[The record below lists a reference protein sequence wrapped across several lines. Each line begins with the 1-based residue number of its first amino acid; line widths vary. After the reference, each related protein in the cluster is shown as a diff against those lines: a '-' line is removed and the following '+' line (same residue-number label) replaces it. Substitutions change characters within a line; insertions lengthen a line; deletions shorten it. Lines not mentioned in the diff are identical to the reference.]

1 LTLGR
6 TVAQTAAGRQ
16 VGSAEGREQEQ
27 ALLWASSLIR
37 RNLRMASGLVL
48 FTYIGAH
55 LVNHA
60 LGLIS
65 LDAAEHGL
73 EIAIEVWYSRPGTVL
88 LYGAAAT
95 HFLLAL
101 WAVYDRRTF
110 RLPPAELVRIALGFT
125 LPMILIGH
133 AANTRLAWELFE
145 LPSDYKRVV
154 SLLLVADS
162 QGWQLG
168 LMAPGWLHGC
178 LGLQFAFQRRAWF
191 RRYRFLLFGV
201 ALLLPVLSALGFLA
215 MGKELSTNN
224 EVLATAREFLSDAHT
239 EQREGITRWRDGILS
254 AYLLIIAAAFAAR
267 AIRNVVER
275 GGRRL
280 VTISFPTRT
289 VQVPRGW
296 TVLEASR
303 SFHLP
308 HASMCGG
315 RARCSTC
322 RVRLT
327 AGEEHCPPPEADE
340 ETTLKRI
347 DAPPDV
353 RLACQL
359 RPQGD
364 ISVIPLV
371 QTERPI
377 YRQPMAQRSAE
388 REVVVMICDFL
399 NRAELAA
406 SQLPQDLLY
415 VITLYA
421 EAIGN
426 AIRASRGTLSY
437 IELDSICAVFGLET
451 TLSQAA
457 RQAMQ
462 AAIAIEAAMTDLN
475 RRFDKQWHCKVDV
488 SIIIHAGRAAVGE
501 VGASDPPT
509 VMAIGEAMDTAN
521 ALRGLADG
529 QRHPFAVT
537 EPVYAAAELDAG
549 SQQKVTFRPPGRK
562 RDVTAFVSPTGPEL
576 PAAWT
581 AWIERQQRRAALRRL
596 WSG

>member
-1 LTLGR
+1 
-6 TVAQTAAGRQ
+6 
-16 VGSAEGREQEQ
+16 
-27 ALLWASSLIR
+27 
-37 RNLRMASGLVL
+37 MASGLVL

-65 LDAAEHGL
+65 LAAAEHGL
-73 EIAIEVWYSRPGTVL
+73 ELAIEVWYSRTGTVL
-88 LYGAAAT
+88 LYGAALT

-125 LPMILIGH
+125 LPIILIGH

-191 RRYRFLLFGV
+191 RRYRFLLFSF
-201 ALLLPVLSALGFLA
+201 ALLLPVMSAVGFLS
-215 MGKELSTNN
+215 MGKELGGNN
-224 EVLATAREFLSDAHT
+224 EALATAREFLGDAHIA
-239 EQREGITRWRDGILS
+239 QREGIERWRNGLLGL
-254 AYLLIIAAAFAAR
+254 YLAISAAAFAAR
-267 AIRNVVER
+267 TIRNVIER

-280 VTISFPTRT
+280 ISISFPTRT

-322 RVRLT
+322 RVRVA
-327 AGEEHCPPPEADE
+327 AGEEGCPPPQTDE
-340 ETTLKRI
+340 QGTLKRI
-347 DAPPDV
+347 EAPSDV

-359 RPQGD
+359 RPTGNV
-364 ISVIPLV
+364 SVIPLV

-377 YRQPMAQRSAE
+377 YRQQLARRSTE
-388 REVVVMICDFL
+388 RDVVVMICDFL
-399 NRAELAA
+399 NRADLAA
-406 SQLPQDLLY
+406 NQLPQDLLY

-421 EAIGN
+421 EALGN
-426 AIRASRGTLSY
+426 AIRGSRGTLSY
-437 IELDSICAVFGLET
+437 IEFDSICAVFGLET
-451 TLSQAA
+451 TPAEAA

-462 AAIAIEAAMTDLN
+462 AARAIELAMTDLN
-475 RRFDKQWHCKVDV
+475 RRFDKQWHCRVDISV
-488 SIIIHAGRAAVGE
+488 SIHAGRAAVGE
-501 VGASDPPT
+501 VGTSDPPT

-521 ALRGLADG
+521 ALRDLASQ
-529 QRHPFAVT
+529 QRHPFAITQAVF
-537 EPVYAAAELDAG
+537 AAAELDPG
-549 SQQKVTFRPPGRK
+549 LQQKVSFRPQGRA
-562 RDVTAFVSPTGPEL
+562 RDVVAFVSPAAPAL
-576 PAAWT
+576 PPAWT